1 MIFLDTNVAIG
12 FLAAKSGI
20 RTRFEAALAR
30 SESIVLSA
38 IVAFELQYGVGLS
51 ERAARNQKGLD
62 LFFERVPILSFT
74 EKAAQTAGNL
84 RAHLHRTGQPIGPYD
99 VLIAA
104 HALSEDALLVTNNTR
119 EFSRIPGLKTEDWL
133 TP

>member
-12 FLAAKSGI
+12 FLAGKREI
-20 RTRFEAALAR
+20 RSSFEAALSR
-30 SESIVLSA
+30 SETIVLSA

-51 ERAARNQKGLD
+51 ERAASNKKVLD

-74 EKAAQTAGNL
+74 EKAAQTAGTL

-104 HALSEDALLVTNNTR
+104 HALSESALLVTNNVR
-119 EFSRIPGLKTEDWL
+119 EFSRVPGLRLTDWL